1 MSDNEETLKVL
12 RRIEQWVAMLAKAQ
26 LSPIL
31 KAELSDPRM
40 APLYKVTGTLGQR
53 EIKKKLNMS
62 ANTISGAWQRWEQQG
77 LLIKEGN
84 EYRKAFND

>member
-1 MSDNEETLKVL
+1 MSDSEETLKVL

-26 LSPIL
+26 LFPIL

-40 APLYKVTGTLGQR
+40 AQLYKVTGTLGQR

-62 ANTISGAWQRWEQQG
+62 ANTISSSWKRWEQQG
-77 LLIKEGN
+77 LLVKQGN
-84 EYRKAFND
+84 EYRKVF